1 MASPRRR
8 RSLLAALVVPVLAFG
23 ACGGG
28 DGDSA
33 DEDAATGAGSEEAG
47 ETTTTSGQQSAGGT
61 GTGTFTIAGT
71 EFTFEAE
78 PCAIGGDDEQ
88 PEVEAAGKG
97 TAPDGKPFTV
107 VVKRSPSESSVIENF
122 QLVFSA
128 SESMVGTNFVG
139 LPEGA
144 DDTKITVE
152 GDEAKGT
159 FPNVLGTGGR
169 PSGEGSFTLTC
180 EA

>member
-1 MASPRRR
+1 MRTSRR

-23 ACGGG
+23 ACGG
-28 DGDSA
+28 DDDSA
-33 DEDAATGAGSEEAG
+33 DEDAATGAGSSEAE
-47 ETTTTSGQQSAGGT
+47 ETTTTSAAESAGGT
-61 GTGTFTIAGT
+61 GKGTFTIAGT
-71 EFTFEAE
+71 EFTFDAE

-88 PEVEAAGKG
+88 PSVEAAGKG
-97 TAPDGKPFTV
+97 TADGKPFTV
-107 VVKRSPSESSVIENF
+107 VVKRSPSDSSVIENF

-128 SESMVGTNFVG
+128 TEAMVGTNFVG
-139 LPEGA
+139 LPDGA
-144 DDTKITVE
+144 DNTKITVD

>member
-1 MASPRRR
+1 MSTSRRTLLV
-8 RSLLAALVVPVLAFG
+8 SLLLPILAFA
-23 ACGGG
+23 ACGG
-28 DGDSA
+28 DGDEPA
-33 DEDAATGAGSEEAG
+33 ETGGAAGTSEEA
-47 ETTTTSGQQSAGGT
+47 TTTTAATAGGT

-88 PEVEAAGKG
+88 PSVEAAGKG
-97 TAPDGKPFTV
+97 EADGKPFSVT
-107 VVKRSPSESSVIENF
+107 VKRSPSEDSVIENF
-122 QLVFSA
+122 QLVFTA
-128 SESMVGTNFVG
+128 TEAMVGTNFVG
-139 LPEGA
+139 LPDGV
-144 DDTKITVE
+144 DNTKIEVE
-152 GDEAKGT
+152 GDTARGT